1 MAAPSSPTAPI
12 STCVRPTYSCSCTKT
27 HPASGTAPLV
37 PLLLHRASPTLL
49 LLTRDVDVVGGEA
62 AKVEIT
68 VSPASL
74 ALFSSECGGC
84 WCGHR
89 RLKLAVKNPM
99 RELAQTTTTSSSQCP
114 RLLDRSTTR
123 LALYDVP
130 TTRKWAPA
138 STTALTDPQLS
149 NPQRSSLV
157 VEGRG
162 I

>member
-89 RLKLAVKNPM
+89 RLTEVGGQESDARIGSDDDDFFIAM
-99 RELAQTTTTSSSQCP
+99 SSP
-114 RLLDRSTTR
+114 
-123 LALYDVP
+123 P
-130 TTRKWAPA
+130 
-138 STTALTDPQLS
+138 
-149 NPQRSSLV
+149 
-157 VEGRG
+157 
-162 I
+162 